1 MPRPPSVLPALY
13 ERIIRSAYH
22 PELYA
27 DENVRLSCKA
37 QQAYL
42 LFCSS
47 ASAGAIGKAQGEAF
61 SKALLLLE
69 TEDFRALTL
78 FVNSA
83 GAHFGEPM
91 EGLLALNRLLENL
104 WGLRARRVY
113 IRVVCDGWLY
123 GGMGMLVAAVA
134 HEVLLTPE
142 ASWGLLG
149 SRVTGQEILVPTP
162 LQSFQPCHL
171 KLKRMPIEQMAV
183 YLRAGN

>member
-1 MPRPPSVLPALY
+1 MPRPSSALPALY
-13 ERIIRSAYH
+13 EQFIHSACH
-22 PELYA
+22 TELYA
-27 DENVRLSCKA
+27 DENVRLACKE

-61 SKALLLLE
+61 SQALSRLE
-69 TEDFRALTL
+69 SEDFRALTL

-91 EGLLALNRLLENL
+91 EGLLALNGLLESF

-113 IRVVCDGWLY
+113 ICAICDGWLY
-123 GGMGMLVAAVA
+123 GGMGMLVATVA

-149 SRVTGQEILVPTP
+149 SCVTGRENLAPIP
-162 LQSFQPCHL
+162 LQCFQPSHFHL
-171 KLKRMPIEQMAV
+171 HRMPIEQMAV
-183 YLRAGN
+183 YLAESN